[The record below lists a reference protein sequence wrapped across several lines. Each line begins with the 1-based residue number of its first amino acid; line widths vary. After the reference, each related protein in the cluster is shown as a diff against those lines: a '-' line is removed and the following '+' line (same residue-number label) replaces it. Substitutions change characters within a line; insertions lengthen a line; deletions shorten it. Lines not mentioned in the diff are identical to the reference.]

1 MHLLIYLIISTKQ
14 RNLAPKGIAFILAVI
29 STIILS
35 DEFDVTAERFRY
47 LKTQNSESL
56 MEKKNGSNMQTNEKT
71 WERIIFIKT
80 HKTGSSTIQN
90 IFYRYAA
97 GTLIIS

>member
-47 LKTQNSESL
+47 LKTQNSENL
-56 MEKKNGSNMQTNEKT
+56 MEKNGSNMQTNEKT

>member
-14 RNLAPKGIAFILAVI
+14 RNLALKGIAFILALI

-35 DEFDVTAERFRY
+35 DEYDVTSERFRY
-47 LKTQNSESL
+47 LKTQNSENL
-56 MEKKNGSNMQTNEKT
+56 MEKNGSNMQTNEKT